1 MPKLSSAG
9 WIAHDLGLAAAIG
22 GALFGKVAFDPSL
35 KQIKNAKWRDKV
47 NEDAWGRY
55 GPLTLGA
62 HLAVAA
68 PWLIGRL
75 MLSGKEVSSEARQLT
90 KAKDILIGISLVTV
104 AASAILGRIMSKRK
118 VAAAGPEEARAG
130 GANGHKGA
138 DERKQIIIDRTLDSI
153 SMLNLAANIGVM
165 GVTAV
170 LALEAAESKKF
181 DDDARALP

>member
-1 MPKLSSAG
+1 MPKLTSAG

-35 KQIKNAKWRDKV
+35 KQIKNARWRDEV

-62 HLAVAA
+62 HLAIAA

-75 MLSGKEVSSEARQLT
+75 MLSGKEVSPTARQLT
-90 KAKDILIGISLVTV
+90 RAKDILIGVSLVTV

-118 VAAAGPEEARAG
+118 VAAVGPEEARAD
-130 GANGHKGA
+130 NHP
-138 DERKQIIIDRTLDSI
+138 DTDDRKQIMVDRTLDTVG
-153 SMLNLAANIGVM
+153 MLNLAANIGVM